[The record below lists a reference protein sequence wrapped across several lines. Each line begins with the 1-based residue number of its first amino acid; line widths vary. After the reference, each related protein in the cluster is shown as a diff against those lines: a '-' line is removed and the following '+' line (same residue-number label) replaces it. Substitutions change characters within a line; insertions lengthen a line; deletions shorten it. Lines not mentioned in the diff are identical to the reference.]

1 MLNKMTYKDHL
12 INADTSC
19 IIS

>member
-1 MLNKMTYKDHL
+1 MTYKDHL